1 MMNWLEN
8 ITDKDFLQDNMTFAS
23 LYIAVYENLIDYV
36 ASNIKF
42 FLCDYALKDGKE
54 VCRETEAYK
63 VQIKNRIVDEKGN
76 RNAIKAPFLWLVDR
90 GAITV
95 SEYGRF
101 LELKEIRNRYA
112 HEMVNVIY
120 HGIDK
125 VELGSLFDLLEL
137 YRKIGRW
144 FFLNIEAVIMGE
156 DLPEEADLEKVR
168 TGPDIMFGIILD
180 VLYNRKSEE
189 YKELIRATGQT
200 IVDQCCS

>member
-1 MMNWLEN
+1 VVYLMIYVYKERICDGIDDTILQKRLPGFLLDGIMFKKKKRIIAMMNWLEN

-23 LYIAVYENLIDYV
+23 LYIAVYENMIDYV

-76 RNAIKAPFLWLVDR
+76 RNAIKASFLWLVDR

-120 HGIDK
+120 
-125 VELGSLFDLLEL
+125 SFS
-137 YRKIGRW
+137 
-144 FFLNIEAVIMGE
+144 NA
-156 DLPEEADLEKVR
+156 
-168 TGPDIMFGIILD
+168 
-180 VLYNRKSEE
+180 
-189 YKELIRATGQT
+189 
-200 IVDQCCS
+200 